1 MHIHRHTCTSAHEPA
16 THKHAHD
23 TCQREH
29 VREHKHTHEHV
40 HARTH
45 SHTYTQTFSH
55 SIAESDG
62 EDTLHVYLPPLNPD
76 VLSGDK
82 SVDAEEVSLC
92 PHAGI

>member
-1 MHIHRHTCTSAHEPA
+1 MCMSTRHTNMRTTRADASICAHASTRTNTCT
-16 THKHAHD
+16 
-23 TCQREH
+23 
-29 VREHKHTHEHV
+29 
-40 HARTH
+40 RTRIH
-45 SHTYTQTFSH
+45 NTFSH

-92 PHAGI
+92 PHTLV